1 MGLDLFNIIVT
12 AVCLV
17 ALGLYFNFREKKLNK
32 MADLKFLE
40 IREKYLVQIAQRKA
54 KEKTEIDRIK
64 NILLK
69 LENKHKKLISLK
81 PSAIPTES
89 LREAEEIVRRTE
101 KRSRQIEEESK
112 QKAEKYLSDQKAE
125 VEEKMVDLVMNVT
138 KKVLSKTLTY
148 DDQKELIEQ
157 ALDEV
162 EGEK

>member
-1 MGLDLFNIIVT
+1 MGLDIFNIILT

-17 ALGLYFNFREKKLNK
+17 ALGLYYSFREKKLNK

-54 KEKTEIDRIK
+54 KEKAEIEKIR
-64 NILLK
+64 NILFK

-81 PSAIPTES
+81 PSQIPSES
-89 LREAEEIVRRTE
+89 LREAEEIV
-101 KRSRQIEEESK
+101 KRSKQIEEEAK
-112 QKAEKYLSDQKAE
+112 QKAEKYLADQKAE
-125 VEEKMVDLVMNVT
+125 VEERMVDLVMNVT

-157 ALDEV
+157 ALAEV
-162 EGEK
+162 EGEE